1 MSSPTP
7 SRRQSGDSSVLL
19 SPILSPTASQTDL
32 TAAYPPRASRPP
44 KERRGSTASSII
56 SLNSSLGT
64 VVDWRASKD
73 YGGGAGGGGS
83 ASSTSISSL
92 LETPQS
98 RASAASR
105 PKPGEIPPVTLTSIP
120 KIKPSEFA
128 PYLSISGEYE
138 KYRRA
143 KDMGL
148 EEHIR
153 LANVNQPKRQFA
165 SPSPSVADPAVAGG
179 ENGLLQNAGGG
190 GDTSS
195 ANSSP
200 RRRRARKGSLAATPL
215 STVPIIYFDENFQ
228 LENPRTFDVVSERS
242 DVIRPVPA
250 NSAEGSVLSSG
261 VSVHPLNSQRRALA
275 TNAILQEKLSWYMD
289 TVEVHLISS
298 ISTASS
304 SFFAALG
311 DLRELHSEA
320 TASVQKIQGLRKEL
334 VRLDEEQAVKGL
346 EIVRLR
352 RRRDNVARLEGAVKQ
367 TERVLQTFQSAERA
381 LVDNEVD
388 AALVGVAETDRL
400 ICGRDQE
407 GLLDLRPVRALEAV
421 SADLVHLRWRI
432 GKAFEAR
439 FVEGLLTD
447 LRKHVERVP
456 PAETLRRFAQSFQ
469 REQYQRFVSAKQQD
483 NLQPPPPRSSS
494 LPPEYTQLSD
504 SLRSQLMR
512 HLNGL
517 QRAKHVNEAVQAYRD
532 AVIKE
537 AKSLIRRNMPSG
549 DDNESVM
556 SGMTNSRSGGIR
568 TSSQD
573 KSLLLARSLRSLGP
587 ADSEDLLVRIY
598 TGVSELVRRLGTQ
611 QKMLLDVTMRM
622 GETGVGGMLSPRL
635 EQNGFHGATN
645 GEQNPNGGPEPIS
658 MDISDLISSAV
669 EIAQSQIVKIVNVR
683 SEQVTTYGTD
693 WFLRY
698 FALNRLFTQ
707 ECEAVSVRVGS
718 GLQNA
723 VSAQIREFLNLWQR
737 ERIRML
743 AECLEKDKWAPRE
756 FEDERQ
762 KGINRIMEAAT
773 HDPED
778 WVRAGRIWELRDEED
793 NTAPTPTPT
802 SATAVGGSDTAGD
815 TAAVVNGNGTEAN
828 GVKAPVQG
836 KPHAVVD
843 NQKFILPESG
853 IMVLKELEGYLKLLI
868 VIPGMATDIANN
880 LLSFLKVFPPPFPP
894 FEIRK
899 SKNTN
904 EPKKLHNS
912 RTYQLI
918 LGAGAT
924 KTAGLRSITTKH
936 LAMAS
941 QGLSII
947 TSLLPYLRETVRRRT
962 PQSPTLQD
970 FDKVKR
976 TYQQYQSEIHTKLIS
991 IMSERVKV
999 HVLNLKAQDWDATRI
1014 GEGAGAKYYM
1024 ETLCK
1029 ETTVLH
1035 KVLSKHLPKETLV
1048 GIMTPVFEDYRARLE
1063 DGFRDVVVR
1072 SEGAKERMTQDAQM
1086 FIDRLSKLDGYSN
1099 SGDAILQIARAKVV
1113 VGRGSTP
1120 AISTSSNNSGGS

>member
-1 MSSPTP
+1 
-7 SRRQSGDSSVLL
+7 
-19 SPILSPTASQTDL
+19 
-32 TAAYPPRASRPP
+32 
-44 KERRGSTASSII
+44 
-56 SLNSSLGT
+56 
-64 VVDWRASKD
+64 
-73 YGGGAGGGGS
+73 
-83 ASSTSISSL
+83 
-92 LETPQS
+92 
-98 RASAASR
+98 
-105 PKPGEIPPVTLTSIP
+105 
-120 KIKPSEFA
+120 
-128 PYLSISGEYE
+128 
-138 KYRRA
+138 
-143 KDMGL
+143 MGL

-153 LANVNQPKRQFA
+153 LANVNQQKHQSI
-165 SPSPSVADPAVAGG
+165 SPSPSVADLVVAGG
-179 ENGLLQNAGGG
+179 ENGLSQGAGGG
-190 GDTSS
+190 GNISS

-200 RRRRARKGSLAATPL
+200 KRRRARRGSLAVTPL
-215 STVPIIYFDENFQ
+215 STVPTIYFDENFQ

-242 DVIRPVPA
+242 DVICPTPA
-250 NSAEGSVLSSG
+250 NPAEGPVLSSG
-261 VSVHPLNSQRRALA
+261 ASMSSLNSQRRALA

-352 RRRDNVARLEGAVKQ
+352 RRRDNIARLEGAVKQ

-388 AALVGVAETDRL
+388 TALAGVAETERL
-400 ICGRDQE
+400 ICGRGQE

-469 REQYQRFVSAKQQD
+469 REQYQRFVSARQQG
-483 NLQPPPPRSSS
+483 NLQPPPRSSS

-537 AKSLIRRNMPSG
+537 AKSLIRRNMPSD

-556 SGMTNSRSGGIR
+556 SGMTNSRSGGVQ

-573 KSLLLARSLRSLGP
+573 KSMLLARSLRSLGP
-587 ADSEDLLVRIY
+587 ADSEDLLVKIY

-635 EQNGFHGATN
+635 EQNGFPGATN
-645 GEQNPNGGPEPIS
+645 GDQNPNGGPEPIS

-669 EIAQSQIVKIVNVR
+669 EIAQSQIVKIVKVR
-683 SEQVTTYGTD
+683 SEQVTIYSTD

-698 FALNRLFTQ
+698 FTLNRLFTQ

-718 GLQNA
+718 GLQNV
-723 VSAQIREFLNLWQR
+723 VSTQIREFLNLWQR

-762 KGINRIMEAAT
+762 KGVDRIMDAAT
-773 HDPED
+773 RDPED

-793 NTAPTPTPT
+793 NTASTPTPMPTPTA
-802 SATAVGGSDTAGD
+802 ATGGGTTTVS
-815 TAAVVNGNGTEAN
+815 NGNGTETN
-828 GVKAPVQG
+828 GVRAPVSG
-836 KPHAVVD
+836 KLHAVVD

-853 IMVLKELEGYLKLLI
+853 IMVLRELEGYLKLLI

-880 LLSFLKVFPPPFPP
+880 LLSFLKVLPP
-894 FEIRK
+894 
-899 SKNTN
+899 
-904 EPKKLHNS
+904 
-912 RTYQLI
+912 
-918 LGAGAT
+918 
-924 KTAGLRSITTKH
+924 
-936 LAMAS
+936 
-941 QGLSII
+941 LS
-947 TSLLPYLRETVRRRT
+947 L
-962 PQSPTLQD
+962 
-970 FDKVKR
+970 F
-976 TYQQYQSEIHTKLIS
+976 
-991 IMSERVKV
+991 
-999 HVLNLKAQDWDATRI
+999 LKI
-1014 GEGAGAKYYM
+1014 
-1024 ETLCK
+1024 
-1029 ETTVLH
+1029 
-1035 KVLSKHLPKETLV
+1035 
-1048 GIMTPVFEDYRARLE
+1048 YRH
-1063 DGFRDVVVR
+1063 
-1072 SEGAKERMTQDAQM
+1072 
-1086 FIDRLSKLDGYSN
+1086 
-1099 SGDAILQIARAKVV
+1099 
-1113 VGRGSTP
+1113 
-1120 AISTSSNNSGGS
+1120 

>member
-1 MSSPTP
+1 
-7 SRRQSGDSSVLL
+7 
-19 SPILSPTASQTDL
+19 
-32 TAAYPPRASRPP
+32 
-44 KERRGSTASSII
+44 
-56 SLNSSLGT
+56 
-64 VVDWRASKD
+64 
-73 YGGGAGGGGS
+73 
-83 ASSTSISSL
+83 
-92 LETPQS
+92 
-98 RASAASR
+98 
-105 PKPGEIPPVTLTSIP
+105 
-120 KIKPSEFA
+120 
-128 PYLSISGEYE
+128 
-138 KYRRA
+138 
-143 KDMGL
+143 MGL
-148 EEHIR
+148 EEHIW
-153 LANVNQPKRQFA
+153 LANVNQPKHQSV
-165 SPSPSVADPAVAGG
+165 SPSPSVVDLVAAGG
-179 ENGLLQNAGGG
+179 ENGLLQITGGG
-190 GDTSS
+190 GDASS
-195 ANSSP
+195 ANTSP
-200 RRRRARKGSLAATPL
+200 RRRRARKGSLAMTPL
-215 STVPIIYFDENFQ
+215 STVPTIYFDENFQ

-242 DVIRPVPA
+242 DVIRPIPA
-250 NSAEGSVLSSG
+250 NSAEGSVSSSG
-261 VSVHPLNSQRRALA
+261 ASVSSLNSQRRALA

-304 SFFAALG
+304 SFFVALG

-320 TASVQKIQGLRKEL
+320 TASVQKIQSLRKEL

-352 RRRDNVARLEGAVKQ
+352 RRRDNIARLEGAVKQ
-367 TERVLQTFQSAERA
+367 TERVLQTFQGAERA
-381 LVDNEVD
+381 LADNEVD
-388 AALVGVAETDRL
+388 AALAGVAETERL
-400 ICGRDQE
+400 IFGRGQE
-407 GLLDLRPVRALEAV
+407 GLLDLRPVRALESV
-421 SADLVHLRWRI
+421 NADLVHLRWRI

-469 REQYQRFVSAKQQD
+469 REQYQRFVSAKQQG
-483 NLQPPPPRSSS
+483 NIQLPPRSSS

-537 AKSLIRRNMPSG
+537 AKNLIRRNMPSG

-683 SEQVTTYGTD
+683 SEQVTLYGTD

-698 FALNRLFTQ
+698 FTLNRLFTQ

-762 KGINRIMEAAT
+762 KGVDRIMEAAT
-773 HDPED
+773 RDPED
-778 WVRAGRIWELRDEED
+778 WVRAV
-793 NTAPTPTPT
+793 A
-802 SATAVGGSDTAGD
+802 
-815 TAAVVNGNGTEAN
+815 NGNCAEAN
-828 GVKAPVQG
+828 GVRAPAPG
-836 KPHAVVD
+836 KPYAVVD

-868 VIPGMATDIANN
+868 VIPGMATDIANS
-880 LLSFLKVFPPPFPP
+880 LLSFL
-894 FEIRK
+894 
-899 SKNTN
+899 
-904 EPKKLHNS
+904 KLHNS

-924 KTAGLRSITTKH
+924 KTAGLKSITTKH

-941 QGLSII
+941 QGISII

-999 HVLNLKAQDWDATRI
+999 HVLNLKAQDWGVARAS
-1014 GEGAGAKYYM
+1014 EEAGAKYYM

-1035 KVLSKHLPKETLV
+1035 KVLSKHLPEETLV
-1048 GIMTPVFEDYRARLE
+1048 GIMTPVFEDYRVRIG

-1072 SEGAKERMTQDAQM
+1072 SDGAKERMIQDAQM
-1086 FIDRLSKLDGYSN
+1086 FIDRLSKLEGYSD
-1099 SGDAILQIARAKVV
+1099 SGDAILQIAQAKVV
-1113 VGRGSTP
+1113 VGRSSTP
-1120 AISTSSNNSGGS
+1120 AWWLLVVALSLSFFILVVCLFACFSLVRWRLYSILFSFIFPVLRFCFTRLLSCLLACFLLFSSFPRWV

>member
-1 MSSPTP
+1 
-7 SRRQSGDSSVLL
+7 
-19 SPILSPTASQTDL
+19 
-32 TAAYPPRASRPP
+32 
-44 KERRGSTASSII
+44 
-56 SLNSSLGT
+56 
-64 VVDWRASKD
+64 
-73 YGGGAGGGGS
+73 
-83 ASSTSISSL
+83 
-92 LETPQS
+92 
-98 RASAASR
+98 
-105 PKPGEIPPVTLTSIP
+105 
-120 KIKPSEFA
+120 
-128 PYLSISGEYE
+128 
-138 KYRRA
+138 
-143 KDMGL
+143 MGL

-153 LANVNQPKRQFA
+153 LANVNQPKHQPI
-165 SPSPSVADPAVAGG
+165 SPSPSVADLAVAGG
-179 ENGLLQNAGGG
+179 ENGLSQGAGGG
-190 GDTSS
+190 GNISS

-200 RRRRARKGSLAATPL
+200 KRRRARRGSLAVTPL
-215 STVPIIYFDENFQ
+215 STVPTIYFDENFQ

-242 DVIRPVPA
+242 DVICPAPA
-250 NSAEGSVLSSG
+250 NPAEGPVLSSG
-261 VSVHPLNSQRRALA
+261 ASVSSINSQRRALA

-304 SFFAALG
+304 SFFTALG

-352 RRRDNVARLEGAVKQ
+352 RRRDNIARLEGAVKQ

-388 AALVGVAETDRL
+388 TALAGVAETERL
-400 ICGRDQE
+400 ICGRGQE
-407 GLLDLRPVRALEAV
+407 GLLDLRPVRGLEAV

-469 REQYQRFVSAKQQD
+469 REQYQRFVSARQQG
-483 NLQPPPPRSSS
+483 NLQPPPRSSS

-537 AKSLIRRNMPSG
+537 AKSLIRRNMPSD

-556 SGMTNSRSGGIR
+556 SGMTNSRSGGVR

-573 KSLLLARSLRSLGP
+573 RSMLLARSLRSLGP

-598 TGVSELVRRLGTQ
+598 TSVSELVRRLGTQ
-611 QKMLLDVTMRM
+611 QKMLLDATMRM

-635 EQNGFHGATN
+635 EQNGFPGATN

-669 EIAQSQIVKIVNVR
+669 EIAQSQIVKIVKVR
-683 SEQVTTYGTD
+683 SEQVTIYSTD

-698 FALNRLFTQ
+698 FTLNRLFTQ

-723 VSAQIREFLNLWQR
+723 VSTQIREFLDLWQQ
-737 ERIRML
+737 ERISML
-743 AECLEKDKWAPRE
+743 AGCLEKDKWAPRE
-756 FEDERQ
+756 FEDEWQ
-762 KGINRIMEAAT
+762 KGVDRIMEAAT
-773 HDPED
+773 RDPED

-793 NTAPTPTPT
+793 NTASTPAPMPTPAAAA
-802 SATAVGGSDTAGD
+802 AT
-815 TAAVVNGNGTEAN
+815 VVSNGNGTETN
-828 GVKAPVQG
+828 GARAPASG

-853 IMVLKELEGYLKLLI
+853 IMVLRELEGYLKLLI
-868 VIPGMATDIANN
+868 VIPGMATDISNN
-880 LLSFLKVFPPPFPP
+880 LLSFLKVLPPLFTP
-894 FEIRK
+894 K
-899 SKNTN
+899 STETLTN
-904 EPKKLHNS
+904 QKKKKLHNS

-924 KTAGLRSITTKH
+924 RTAGLKSITTKH

-962 PQSPTLQD
+962 PQSPALQA

-976 TYQQYQSEIHTKLIS
+976 TYQQYQSEIYTKLIS
-991 IMSERVKV
+991 IMSERVKI
-999 HVLNLKAQDWDATRI
+999 HVLNLKAQDWEAARSS
-1014 GEGAGAKYYM
+1014 GEAGGKYYM

-1035 KVLSKHLPKETLV
+1035 KVLSKHLPKDTLV
-1048 GIMTPVFEDYRARLE
+1048 GIMTPVFDDYRVRLG

-1072 SEGAKERMTQDAQM
+1072 SEGAKERFVLPYPTTAAY
-1086 FIDRLSKLDGYSN
+1086 FLPPVLIRK
-1099 SGDAILQIARAKVV
+1099 
-1113 VGRGSTP
+1113 
-1120 AISTSSNNSGGS
+1120 

>member
-1 MSSPTP
+1 
-7 SRRQSGDSSVLL
+7 
-19 SPILSPTASQTDL
+19 
-32 TAAYPPRASRPP
+32 
-44 KERRGSTASSII
+44 
-56 SLNSSLGT
+56 
-64 VVDWRASKD
+64 
-73 YGGGAGGGGS
+73 
-83 ASSTSISSL
+83 
-92 LETPQS
+92 
-98 RASAASR
+98 
-105 PKPGEIPPVTLTSIP
+105 
-120 KIKPSEFA
+120 
-128 PYLSISGEYE
+128 
-138 KYRRA
+138 
-143 KDMGL
+143 MGL

-153 LANVNQPKRQFA
+153 LSNVNQP
-165 SPSPSVADPAVAGG
+165 PSPSAVDPVAAGG
-179 ENGLLQNAGGG
+179 ENGLLQVAGGG

-200 RRRRARKGSLAATPL
+200 RRRRVRKGSLAITPL
-215 STVPIIYFDENFQ
+215 STVPTIYFDENFQ

-250 NSAEGSVLSSG
+250 NSAEGSVSSSG
-261 VSVHPLNSQRRALA
+261 ASVSSLNSQRRALA

-320 TASVQKIQGLRKEL
+320 TASVQKIQSLRKEL

-352 RRRDNVARLEGAVKQ
+352 RRRDNIARLEGAVKQ

-381 LVDNEVD
+381 LADNEVD
-388 AALVGVAETDRL
+388 AALAGVAETERL
-400 ICGRDQE
+400 ICGRGQE

-469 REQYQRFVSAKQQD
+469 REQYQRFVSARQHGNIQ
-483 NLQPPPPRSSS
+483 LPPRSSG

-537 AKSLIRRNMPSG
+537 AKNLIRRNMPSG
-549 DDNESVM
+549 DDNESAM

-568 TSSQD
+568 TSNQD

-683 SEQVTTYGTD
+683 SEQVTIYSTD

-698 FALNRLFTQ
+698 FTLNRLFTQ

-762 KGINRIMEAAT
+762 KGVDRIMEAAT
-773 HDPED
+773 RDPED

-793 NTAPTPTPT
+793 NTAPTPMPTPAA
-802 SATAVGGSDTAGD
+802 SVVAGGTAVVA
-815 TAAVVNGNGTEAN
+815 NGNCAEAN
-828 GVKAPVQG
+828 GVKAPVLG
-836 KPHAVVD
+836 KLYAVVD

-880 LLSFLKVFPPPFPP
+880 LLSFLK
-894 FEIRK
+894 
-899 SKNTN
+899 
-904 EPKKLHNS
+904 LHNS

-924 KTAGLRSITTKH
+924 KTAGLKSITTKH

-976 TYQQYQSEIHTKLIS
+976 TYLQYQSEIHTKLIS

-999 HVLNLKAQDWDATRI
+999 HVLNLKAQDWGAARGS
-1014 GEGAGAKYYM
+1014 GEAGGKYYM

-1035 KVLSKHLPKETLV
+1035 KVLSKHLPVETLV
-1048 GIMTPVFEDYRARLE
+1048 GIMMPVFEDYRVRIG

-1072 SEGAKERMTQDAQM
+1072 SDGAKARMIQDAQM
-1086 FIDRLSKLDGYSN
+1086 FIDRLSKLEGYSN
-1099 SGDAILQIARAKVV
+1099 SGDAILQIAKAKVV
-1113 VGRGSTP
+1113 VGRSSTP
-1120 AISTSSNNSGGS
+1120 VIDSSSNSSNSNSGGS

>member
-1 MSSPTP
+1 
-7 SRRQSGDSSVLL
+7 
-19 SPILSPTASQTDL
+19 
-32 TAAYPPRASRPP
+32 
-44 KERRGSTASSII
+44 
-56 SLNSSLGT
+56 
-64 VVDWRASKD
+64 
-73 YGGGAGGGGS
+73 
-83 ASSTSISSL
+83 
-92 LETPQS
+92 
-98 RASAASR
+98 
-105 PKPGEIPPVTLTSIP
+105 
-120 KIKPSEFA
+120 
-128 PYLSISGEYE
+128 
-138 KYRRA
+138 
-143 KDMGL
+143 MGL

-153 LANVNQPKRQFA
+153 LANVNQPKHQSI
-165 SPSPSVADPAVAGG
+165 SPSPSVTDLVVAGG
-179 ENGLLQNAGGG
+179 ENGLAQGVGGG
-190 GDTSS
+190 GNISS

-200 RRRRARKGSLAATPL
+200 KRRRARRGSLAVTPL
-215 STVPIIYFDENFQ
+215 STVPTIYFDENFQ

-242 DVIRPVPA
+242 DVICPTPA

-261 VSVHPLNSQRRALA
+261 ASVSSLNSQRRALA

-352 RRRDNVARLEGAVKQ
+352 RRRDNIARLEGAVKQ

-388 AALVGVAETDRL
+388 AALLGVAETERL
-400 ICGRDQE
+400 ICGRGQE
-407 GLLDLRPVRALEAV
+407 GLLDLRHVRALEAV

-469 REQYQRFVSAKQQD
+469 REQYQRFVSAKQQGD
-483 NLQPPPPRSSS
+483 LQPPPRSSS

-537 AKSLIRRNMPSG
+537 AKSLIRRNMPSD

-573 KSLLLARSLRSLGP
+573 RSMLLARSLRSLGP

-598 TGVSELVRRLGTQ
+598 TSVSELVRRLGTQ

-635 EQNGFHGATN
+635 EQNGFSGVTN

-669 EIAQSQIVKIVNVR
+669 EIAQSQIVKIVKVR
-683 SEQVTTYGTD
+683 SEQVTVYGTD

-698 FALNRLFTQ
+698 FTLNRLFTQ

-723 VSAQIREFLNLWQR
+723 VSAQIRDFLNLWQR

-756 FEDERQ
+756 FEDEQQ
-762 KGINRIMEAAT
+762 KGVDRIMEAAT
-773 HDPED
+773 RDPED

-793 NTAPTPTPT
+793 NTAPAPMPTP
-802 SATAVGGSDTAGD
+802 AAGGGSDTA
-815 TAAVVNGNGTEAN
+815 AAPNGNGTQTN
-828 GVKAPVQG
+828 GVKAPVSG

-853 IMVLKELEGYLKLLI
+853 IMVLRELEGYLKLLI
-868 VIPGMATDIANN
+868 VIPGMAIDIANN
-880 LLSFLKVFPPPFPP
+880 LLSFLKVPPPLSLK
-894 FEIRK
+894 ITK
-899 SKNTN
+899 AKTLTN
-904 EPKKLHNS
+904 PPKKS
-912 RTYQLI
+912 
-918 LGAGAT
+918 
-924 KTAGLRSITTKH
+924 STT
-936 LAMAS
+936 
-941 QGLSII
+941 
-947 TSLLPYLRETVRRRT
+947 PE
-962 PQSPTLQD
+962 PT
-970 FDKVKR
+970 
-976 TYQQYQSEIHTKLIS
+976 
-991 IMSERVKV
+991 
-999 HVLNLKAQDWDATRI
+999 N
-1014 GEGAGAKYYM
+1014 
-1024 ETLCK
+1024 
-1029 ETTVLH
+1029 
-1035 KVLSKHLPKETLV
+1035 
-1048 GIMTPVFEDYRARLE
+1048 
-1063 DGFRDVVVR
+1063 
-1072 SEGAKERMTQDAQM
+1072 
-1086 FIDRLSKLDGYSN
+1086 
-1099 SGDAILQIARAKVV
+1099 
-1113 VGRGSTP
+1113 
-1120 AISTSSNNSGGS
+1120 